1 MADLLSRPYALE
13 VLDALGAGPLTVAAL
28 VRLVHAG
35 RRTVR
40 HTLYTLAVEGLVA
53 RHDGGSWDTRP
64 AAETHFALTTAGLTL
79 VDRLWQPDAW
89 ADL

>member
-13 VLDALGAGPLTVAAL
+13 VLDALGAGPLTVSAL

-40 HTLYTLAVEGLVA
+40 QTLHTLAVEGLVC
-53 RHDGGSWDTRP
+53 RHDGGSWDTDP
-64 AAETHFALTTAGLTL
+64 AADAHLALTAAGHAL

>member
-1 MADLLSRPYALE
+1 MADLLSRPYTLE
-13 VLDALGAGPLTVAAL
+13 VLDALGAGPLTVPAL

-40 HTLYTLAVEGLVA
+40 NTLHTLAVEGLVS

-64 AAETHFALTTAGLTL
+64 AADACFALTATGHAL

-89 ADL
+89 VDL